1 MNDSSCKIMLI
12 LGSLL
17 ACSTAS
23 AAPASNALPTGESV
37 VFGNASFDRS
47 LVDQLTIKQTSTKLI
62 SNWDNF
68 NIGSAATVNFVQPT
82 INSRALNRVTGSAPT
97 EIFGKLNAN
106 GQVFLVNP
114 AGITFGRGS
123 QVQTG
128 TLLAS
133 VLDITNRNFI
143 NNDLIF
149 ERGTARGQVNN
160 QGTLLAKEGNVTL
173 LGPTVQNSG
182 NIESSKGNI
191 FLANGDKLAVFDH
204 NIALQKASSMIS
216 LIRSTGNLTAT
227 RVETRKGQVML
238 LGEQANSRS
247 KIELAGNINSQNAW
261 GRAYDL
267 YVTAALT
274 SSGNT
279 ALESINRIYVNAP
292 LTVSGNSAL
301 LSFKYRPYFTDG
313 LTLAKN
319 VKINMTGSTPY
330 FRVNGELYKFIKS
343 AEDLQAIG
351 SNSTTLDGKYALLTD
366 IDASMT
372 ANWNNGSGFMPI
384 DGFSGK
390 LNGLGHSISGL
401 SINRPTMDAV
411 GVFGHITYDG
421 EVHNLNLNNA
431 SVRGQ
436 NEVGMLA
443 GKNAGLINQVQV
455 QGSVNGVDDT
465 GGLVGYNFSDTY
477 HTSSIYSSSSSGSVS
492 GNDRVGGLVGNNSA
506 AWEEYAEIYTSH
518 ASTTV
523 QGNRH
528 VGGLVGINYADGGT
542 ATISSSY
549 ATGNVKGENWVG
561 GLVGSNI
568 AYTMPDFDIFY
579 YPGRASISRSYS
591 TGKVSGLNK
600 GGLIGMQSADDTSYA
615 AAVNS
620 YWNKDTAQLTTSAAG
635 SALDNTSIKQQ
646 ASYVDWNISNLPK
659 GTSTWYIDE
668 GVAAPVL
675 R

>member
-1 MNDSSCKIMLI
+1 MNNSSCKIMLM

-17 ACSTAS
+17 AYNSAS
-23 AAPASNALPTGESV
+23 AAPASNALPTGETV
-37 VFGNASFDRS
+37 VFGSASFDRS
-47 LVDQLTIKQTSTKLI
+47 VANQLTIKQTSTKLI

-68 NIGSAATVNFVQPT
+68 NIGSAASVNFMQPT

-114 AGITFGRGS
+114 SGITFGRGS

-149 ERGTARGQVNN
+149 ERDTARGQVNN

-182 NIESSKGNI
+182 SIESSKGNI

-216 LIRSTGNLTAT
+216 LIRNTGNLTAT

-261 GRAYDL
+261 GRAYDM

-274 SSGNT
+274 SNGNT
-279 ALESINRIYVNAP
+279 ALESTNRIYVNAP

-330 FRVNGELYKFIKS
+330 FRVNGEVYKFIKS
-343 AEDLQAIG
+343 AEELQAIG

-411 GVFGHITYDG
+411 GLFSFIFYNG

-455 QGSVNGVDDT
+455 QGSVNGADNT
-465 GGLVGYNFSDTY
+465 GGLVGYNFA
-477 HTSSIYSSSSSGSVS
+477 SIYDASSSGSVS
-492 GNDRVGGLVGNNSA
+492 GNDRVGGLVGSNRA
-506 AWEEYAEIYTSH
+506 EWEEDAEIYTSY
-518 ASTTV
+518 ASATV

-528 VGGLVGINYADGGT
+528 VGGLVGINYAEGGT

-568 AYTMPDFDIFY
+568 AYTLPDFDIFY
-579 YPGRASISRSYS
+579 YPGRAYISHSYS

-600 GGLIGMQSADDTSYA
+600 GGLVGQQSADDTSYA
-615 AAVNS
+615 AVINS

-646 ASYVDWNISNLPK
+646 ASYIDWNISNLPK
-659 GTSTWYIDE
+659 GTSTWYINE

>member
-47 LVDQLTIKQTSTKLI
+47 LVNQLTIKQTSTKLI

-143 NNDLIF
+143 NNDLSF
-149 ERGTARGQVNN
+149 ERGTSRGQVNN
-160 QGTLLAKEGNVTL
+160 QGALLAKEGNVTL

-182 NIESSKGNI
+182 SIESRKGNI
-191 FLANGDKLAVFDH
+191 FLANGDKLVVFDH

-216 LIRSTGNLTAT
+216 LIRTTGNLTAT

-238 LGEQANSRS
+238 LGEQANLRS

-267 YVTAALT
+267 HVTAALT

-279 ALESINRIYVNAP
+279 ALESTNRIYVNAP

-343 AEDLQAIG
+343 AEELQAIG
-351 SNSTTLDGKYALLTD
+351 SNSTTLDGKYALLTE

-390 LNGLGHSISGL
+390 LNGLGHSIFGL

-579 YPGRASISRSYS
+579 YPGRAFISYTYA
-591 TGKVSGLNK
+591 TGKVTGLNK
-600 GGLIGMQSADDTSYA
+600 GGLIGQQSADDTSYA

-646 ASYVDWNISNLPK
+646 ASYVDWKISNLPK
-659 GTSTWYIDE
+659 GTSTWYINE